1 MDTSKIKKVTILKK
15 DLPPVNSNNQY
26 AVRYRIVSDD
36 KNRVS
41 HWSPVYL
48 LDAIDPAQTV
58 ANITK
63 TTSYNGTDVTITI
76 TWTDVSGA
84 KSYDVFTRNYFA
96 TTHKEL
102 SSNIA
107 TITTLKDSGI
117 SVGDTITVS
126 GIDTTFDGVHV
137 VTSTNP
143 TAKTVSYAVTAPDV
157 NNTGANGLV
166 MAGYVFH
173 GSTPIHTYSFIA
185 NPNASQLDIA
195 LQVESIENLRSEA
208 IEIFETT
215 TPVTL

>member
-1 MDTSKIKKVTILKK
+1 MDNGKVKKVTILKK
-15 DLPPVNSNNQY
+15 DLPPVNSDNQY
-26 AVRYRIVSDD
+26 AIRYRIVSDD

-48 LDAIDPAQTV
+48 LDATEPATTS

-63 TTSYNGTDVTITI
+63 TTSYNGTDVTITV
-76 TWTDVSGA
+76 TWTDISGA
-84 KSYDVFTRNYFA
+84 KSYDVFTRSYFT

-102 SSNIA
+102 LSNVA
-107 TITTLKDSGI
+107 TITTLNDSGV

-126 GIDTTFDGVHV
+126 GIDATFDGVHV
-137 VTSTNP
+137 VTATSP
-143 TAKTVSYAVTAPDV
+143 AAKTISYAVTAPDV
-157 NNTGANGLV
+157 NNTVANGLV

-195 LQVESIENLRSEA
+195 LQIESIENIRSEA